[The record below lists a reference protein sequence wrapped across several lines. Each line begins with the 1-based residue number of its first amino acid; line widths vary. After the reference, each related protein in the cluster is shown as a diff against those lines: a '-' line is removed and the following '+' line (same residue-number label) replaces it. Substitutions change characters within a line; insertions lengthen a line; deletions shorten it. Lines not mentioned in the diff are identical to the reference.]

1 MAEEG
6 PLTAADLVDLKRNL
20 TDLDRAE
27 KMIEQA
33 QRAGIDVGTQKERAT
48 EMRDKLMR
56 LKQAFFPGQ

>member
-6 PLTAADLVDLKRNL
+6 PLTSADLVELKKNL
-20 TDLDRAE
+20 TELDNAE
-27 KMIEQA
+27 KLIEKA
-33 QRAGIDVGTQKERAT
+33 QRAGIDVGNQQERAT

>member
-1 MAEEG
+1 MAENG
-6 PLTAADLVDLKRNL
+6 PLTSTDLVELKKNL
-20 TDLDRAE
+20 TELDKAE